1 MVTTPDTKLITLTI
15 NDQEVTV
22 PEGTTI
28 LEASQAAGIEV
39 PNLCFQPLL
48 RPWGSCR
55 ICTVEVLGRRG
66 GLVESCAAVARDGM
80 EVKTHSDP
88 ALESRQ
94 FILQMYLI
102 DHALDCPTCDKSGEC
117 YLQDNTY
124 LHNVHTNPYGRPKL
138 AQEYVHFSD
147 LIDYKWDRCILRSL
161 YPRLR

>member
-1 MVTTPDTKLITLTI
+1 VVVKSEAKLVTLKI

-28 LEASQAAGIEV
+28 LQACQAAGIEV
-39 PNLCFQPLL
+39 PNLCYQPLL

-55 ICTVEVLGRRG
+55 ICTVEILGRRG
-66 GLVESCAAVARDGM
+66 GLVESCAAQVREGM
-80 EVKTHSDP
+80 EVRTHSP
-88 ALESRQ
+88 EVLKSRQ

-124 LHNVHTNPYGRPKL
+124 LHNVHLNPVSSPEARQ
-138 AQEYVHFSD
+138 AVHA
-147 LIDYKWDRCILRSL
+147 
-161 YPRLR
+161 P